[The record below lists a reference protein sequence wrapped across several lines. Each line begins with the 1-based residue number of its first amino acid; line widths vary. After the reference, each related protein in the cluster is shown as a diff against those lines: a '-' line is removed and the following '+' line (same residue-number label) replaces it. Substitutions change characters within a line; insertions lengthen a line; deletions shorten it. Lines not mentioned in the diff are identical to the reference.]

1 MAGSGVWQRPGFN
14 QCDRDL
20 NRPLAKFSSTSQPPI
35 TDGSLDGGILI
46 TIHRLSHGG
55 ADRVAMHL
63 ANGFAR
69 DGIPVGIAVLRND
82 GEGEQSLLDLLDPG
96 IRVGHAGAPMG
107 SRHLELVRG
116 ARYLRRL
123 TAIAR
128 PAVVLASSNNMGL
141 VTGLALRGQKVGG
154 RPNTV
159 MKTTNPVIRP
169 EDRSDLR
176 KLYRRRLYGFVFGNF
191 DRILTL
197 SAEESAVLAQ
207 LYPRQRG
214 KFQVATNP
222 YVTDAM
228 LSDYDRPARS
238 GPATILSL
246 ARLMPQKRLDL
257 LLRAFALIRPAD
269 ATLTIMGDGP
279 ERPRLEALAQ
289 SLGIADRVNMPGFVE
304 DALPWLRSADLL
316 ALSSDYEGLPA
327 VVLEAFACNLPV
339 VTTDSFD
346 AARSMVGG
354 APRCAVVPLGDVDA
368 LARAIEQS
376 LASRV
381 EGDLRPIARG
391 YGFDAAFASH
401 LAALRPLLG
410 SG

>member
-1 MAGSGVWQRPGFN
+1 MAGSADWPGSN

-20 NRPLAKFSSTSQPPI
+20 NRPQANFPSTAQPSI
-35 TDGSLDGGILI
+35 ADGSLVGGILI

-69 DGIPVGIAVLRND
+69 NGIPIGIAVLRND
-82 GEGEQSLLDLLDPG
+82 GEGEKSLLDLLDPG

-116 ARYLRRL
+116 GRYLRRL
-123 TAIAR
+123 AATAR

-141 VTGLALRGQKVGG
+141 VTGLALRGRKVGE
-154 RPNTV
+154 RPATV

-197 SAEESAVLAQ
+197 SGEERDALAKM
-207 LYPRQRG
+207 YPRQRN
-214 KFQVATNP
+214 KFAVATNP
-222 YVTDAM
+222 YVTGAM
-228 LSDYDRPARS
+228 LSDYDRPVRS

-246 ARLMPQKRLDL
+246 ARMMPQKRLDL
-257 LLRAFALIRPAD
+257 LLLAFARVRPAD
-269 ATLTIMGDGP
+269 CTLIILGDGP

-289 SLGIADRVNMPGFVE
+289 SLGIADRVKMPGFVE

-354 APRCAVVPLGDVDA
+354 APRCAVVPLGDVEA
-368 LARAIEQS
+368 LAKAIERS
-376 LASRV
+376 LASSDD
-381 EGDLRPIARG
+381 GDLRPIARA

-401 LAALRPLLG
+401 LDALRPLLQ
-410 SG
+410 SN

>member
-20 NRPLAKFSSTSQPPI
+20 NRPLANFPSTSQPPI

-69 DGIPVGIAVLRND
+69 DGTPVGIAVLRND

-123 TAIAR
+123 TATAR
-128 PAVVLASSNNMGL
+128 PAIVLASSNNMGL

-154 RPNTV
+154 RPKIV

-191 DRILTL
+191 DRVLTL
-197 SAEESAVLAQ
+197 SAEECDLLAQ
-207 LYPRQRG
+207 LYPRQRE

-222 YVTDAM
+222 YVKPEM
-228 LSDYDRPARS
+228 LHDYERPQRS
-238 GPATILSL
+238 GPATILTL
-246 ARLMPQKRLDL
+246 ARMMPQKRLDL
-257 LLRAFALIRPAD
+257 LLAAFARVQPAD
-269 ATLTIMGDGP
+269 CKLVIVGDGP
-279 ERPRLEALAQ
+279 ERPRLEALAH
-289 SLGIADRVNMPGFVE
+289 SLGIADRVNMPGFVD
-304 DALPWLRSADLL
+304 DALPWLRTADLF

-327 VVLEAFACNLPV
+327 AVLEALACNVPV
-339 VTTDSFD
+339 VTTESFD
-346 AARSMVGG
+346 AARSMIAD
-354 APRCAVVPLGDVDA
+354 APRCAVVPLGDINGFA
-368 LARAIEQS
+368 KAIERS
-376 LASRV
+376 LASRA
-381 EGDLRPIARG
+381 EGDLRHIASG

-401 LAALRPLLG
+401 LDALRPLMR
-410 SG
+410 SN

>member
-1 MAGSGVWQRPGFN
+1 
-14 QCDRDL
+14 
-20 NRPLAKFSSTSQPPI
+20 
-35 TDGSLDGGILI
+35 
-46 TIHRLSHGG
+46 
-55 ADRVAMHL
+55 
-63 ANGFAR
+63 
-69 DGIPVGIAVLRND
+69 
-82 GEGEQSLLDLLDPG
+82 
-96 IRVGHAGAPMG
+96 MG

-123 TAIAR
+123 TVTAR

-154 RPNTV
+154 RPKIV

-176 KLYRRRLYGFVFGNF
+176 KFYRRRLYGFVFGNF
-191 DRILTL
+191 DQILTL
-197 SAEESAVLAQ
+197 SAEECDGLARM
-207 LYPRQRG
+207 YPRQRD
-214 KFQVATNP
+214 KFAVASNP

-228 LSDYDRPARS
+228 LSDYDRSTRS
-238 GPATILSL
+238 RPTTILSL
-246 ARLMPQKRLDL
+246 ARMMPQKRLDL
-257 LLRAFALIRPAD
+257 LLLAFAQIRPAD
-269 ATLTIMGDGP
+269 ARLIILGDGP

-346 AARSMVGG
+346 AAWSMVGR

-368 LARAIEQS
+368 LAKAIERS
-376 LASRV
+376 LASSD

-401 LAALRPLLG
+401 LDALRPLLQ
-410 SG
+410 SN